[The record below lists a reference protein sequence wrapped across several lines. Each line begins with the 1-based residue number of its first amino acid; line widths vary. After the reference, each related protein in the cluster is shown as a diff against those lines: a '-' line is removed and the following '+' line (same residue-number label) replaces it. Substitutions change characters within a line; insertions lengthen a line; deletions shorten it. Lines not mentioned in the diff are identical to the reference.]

1 MMSGRLLTPA
11 PGSEPTLSISFPR
24 QTERP
29 RLTIDLVGSGCQS
42 HQQRGILMSNS
53 LVLLSRSIISF
64 SRLPGGLLSCSVRSQ
79 ASCYVPDSS
88 QSRDPEV
95 SAFTGDFTDLTQ
107 LPT

>member
-53 LVLLSRSIISF
+53 LMLLSRSVTSF
-64 SRLPGGLLSCSVRSQ
+64 SRLPGAFFPALLGPRHL
-79 ASCYVPDSS
+79 ATYLTVPSPGIE
-88 QSRDPEV
+88 RC
-95 SAFTGDFTDLTQ
+95 
-107 LPT
+107 LPSPGTSLI